1 MEVYYRWTDGHD
13 EAFRY
18 FYTVTEAYYSRIA
31 GGLEKRREFVP
42 FNVLDGIGDV
52 LIAYDADKTPLACAA
67 FKAYSATDAEIKR
80 VWVEPSCRRQHIA
93 KGLLERVERRIRG
106 KGFQRAILQTREQ
119 MRAAVA
125 LYMGLGYHR
134 IENYPPY
141 DRLDGAVCFAK
152 ELA

>member
-13 EAFRY
+13 DAFRH
-18 FYTVTEAYYSRIA
+18 FYIITEAYYSRIT
-31 GGLEKRREFVP
+31 GGLENRREFVP
-42 FNVLDGIGDV
+42 FNALDDIGDV
-52 LIAYDADKTPLACAA
+52 LIAYDAGKTPVACAA

-93 KGLLERVERRIRG
+93 ESMLKRIEQRIRE
-106 KGFQRAILQTREQ
+106 KGFHRAILQTREQ

-125 LYMGLGYHR
+125 LYMGLGYRR

-152 ELA
+152 KLV